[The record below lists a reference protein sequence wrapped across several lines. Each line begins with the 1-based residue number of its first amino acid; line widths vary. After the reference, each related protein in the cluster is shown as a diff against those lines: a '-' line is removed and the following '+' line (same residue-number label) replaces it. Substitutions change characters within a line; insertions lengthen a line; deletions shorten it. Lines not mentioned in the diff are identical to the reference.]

1 MKKILRIVSL
11 DARMYKSTILF
22 IELDFIYD
30 QTIILISSLCVNRN
44 NNNTNVLQIER
55 GAKKEKRVSVNNTT
69 WPVCFDY
76 SFVLKFIQ
84 IAVILW
90 RKRATECLTKKTHQR
105 HQRRTLYLYAKI
117 NKKQTTK
124 TRRGNFV
131 IHQPW
136 TMYI

>member
-1 MKKILRIVSL
+1 MSL

-76 SFVLKFIQ
+76 SFVLKLIQ
-84 IAVILW
+84 IAVIL
-90 RKRATECLTKKTHQR
+90 
-105 HQRRTLYLYAKI
+105 
-117 NKKQTTK
+117 
-124 TRRGNFV
+124 
-131 IHQPW
+131 
-136 TMYI
+136 